1 MCGISGL
8 FNFTNRNIEAKKII
22 SKIVKAQNLRGPD
35 DNSQWQSDCKKVL
48 FGHNR
53 LSIIDLS
60 TNGKQPFISLD
71 NNFIITFNGEIY
83 NFKEIKKKL
92 ISKNIKFRSNSD
104 TEVIIESYK
113 FWGLEFLNKLRGMFS
128 FALWDDLSK
137 KLILARD
144 PFGIKPLY
152 YSIKN
157 GVCYFASQVKS
168 FKSINE
174 ISNEKSEAGTV
185 SFFMW
190 GHVQEPYTLYKDIK
204 SLEKGSCM
212 VIDISGNI
220 KNIKYA
226 DIKKEIIEA
235 NPLNLKNYNEKI
247 EYLRECIEET
257 VRYHQISDVPITFL
271 LSSGIDSSTIISST
285 KNKKNCN
292 ALTLDLDEGKQV
304 YNEKFLAKKTAE
316 INSIP
321 HVVEKINQEEV
332 NFLIDQFFKS
342 MDQPTNDG
350 LNSFLISYI
359 SKKKLNS
366 KVIISGVGGDEFFFG
381 YPSFTRIQKINNMM
395 KFIPNFKIVDK
406 IFKTYFYKFLKRK
419 KLNTKVSGIYSY
431 GRSTENTFLL
441 QRSAFLKHEFED
453 MISPDI
459 FQKGIDEIDIHNKL
473 NKDIDGIK
481 NTKLSIMYLEIKY
494 YLCSKLLNDLD
505 WTSMHNSIEMRTP
518 FVDFFFFKKILP
530 LLKSHGDISKNL
542 LLDTVK
548 GKVPNT
554 LYNRKKTGFGIP
566 HRKFIDIYFKQ
577 NIKYK
582 NPLKDWSILSYQKY
596 LENSF

>member
-8 FNFTNRNIEAKKII
+8 FNFTNRKIEAKNII
-22 SKIVKAQNLRGPD
+22 NKIVKIQNLRGPD
-35 DNSQWQSDCKKVL
+35 DNGQWQSDCKKVL

-60 TNGKQPFISLD
+60 KKGKQPFVSLD
-71 NNFIITFNGEIY
+71 KNITITFNGEIY
-83 NFKEIKKKL
+83 NYKEIKEEL
-92 ISKNIKFRSNSD
+92 ISKNIKFKSNTD

-113 FWGLEFLNKLRGMFS
+113 FWGLEFLKKLRGMFA
-128 FALWDDLSK
+128 FGLWDNLNK

-174 ISNEKSEAGTV
+174 INNEKSEAGIV
-185 SFFMW
+185 SYFMW

-204 SLEKGSCM
+204 SLEKGTCM
-212 VIDISGNI
+212 VIDMSGNI

-226 DIKKEIIEA
+226 DIKKEIIET

-247 EYLRECIEET
+247 EYLKESIEET

-271 LSSGIDSSTIISST
+271 LSSGIDSSTIVAST
-285 KNKKNCN
+285 NNNKSCN
-292 ALTLDLDEGKQV
+292 ALTLDLDEEKQA

-321 HVVEKINQEEV
+321 HVVEKVSHEEV
-332 NFLIDQFFKS
+332 NLLIDQFFKN

-381 YPSFTRIQKINNMM
+381 YPSFTRIQKINSVM

-406 IFKTYFYKFLKRK
+406 IFKTNFYKFLKRK

-431 GRSTENTFLL
+431 GRTIENTFLL
-441 QRSAFLKHEFED
+441 QRSAFLKNEFED

-459 FQKGIDEIDIHNKL
+459 LQKGIDEIDIHNNLK
-473 NKDIDGIK
+473 KDINGIK
-481 NTKLSIMYLEIKY
+481 NKKLSIMYLEIKY

-530 LLKSHGDISKNL
+530 FLKSHSDISKKL

-548 GKVPNT
+548 EKVPNE
-554 LYNRKKTGFGIP
+554 LYKRQKTGFGIP
-566 HRKFIDIYFKQ
+566 HKKFIDIYFEQKT
-577 NIKYK
+577 KYK